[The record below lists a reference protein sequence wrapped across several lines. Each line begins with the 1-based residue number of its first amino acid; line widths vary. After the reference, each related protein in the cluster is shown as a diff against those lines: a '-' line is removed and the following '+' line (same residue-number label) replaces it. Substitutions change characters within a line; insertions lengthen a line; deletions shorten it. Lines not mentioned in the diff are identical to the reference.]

1 MKRTSKRSTRLGL
14 EDLEGRQLL
23 STAWAHIEAQVP
35 VHAHV
40 APAGIVHNRVPIERL
55 TQVPFT
61 QTTLTVTSQ
70 SAPAMTTFNGK
81 TALAWTD
88 LSHNL
93 NIALLHTGTDLTK
106 LPPFTYERLAAQSN
120 VSPSLTVFGGR
131 LYLAWAGTDG
141 RLNVASSADGVHF
154 ANHVILG
161 EVSTA
166 TPTMQPFNGRLDLAW
181 TGTDGRLNLISSA
194 DGITFDHK
202 VTLSQTSYRSVTTG
216 TTTSFVEMT
225 PALAVFHG
233 QLWLAWTGS
242 DAGHHLN
249 TMISADGVHFGQWV
263 TMGETSDD
271 GPALT
276 VVHGASSSQPDRL
289 YLAWTGTG
297 NRLLNI
303 ASTTTNAFGFAAST
317 FSGATAYNGIALN
330 SVLPGTVE
338 LAWTDVTQH
347 IHILQE

>member
-1 MKRTSKRSTRLGL
+1 MKRASKRATRPGL

-23 STAWAHIEAQVP
+23 STAWAPLDAPLP

-40 APAGIVHNRVPIERL
+40 APAGIVPDRVPIERL
-55 TQVPFT
+55 AQVPFT
-61 QTTLTVTSQ
+61 QTTLTVTSP

-81 TALAWTD
+81 TALAWTG

-93 NIALLHTGTDLTK
+93 DVALLQTGTDLTK
-106 LPPFTYERLAAQSN
+106 LPPFTYQILAAQSN

-141 RLNVASSADGVHF
+141 RLNVASSADGAHF
-154 ANHVILG
+154 FNHVILG

-166 TPTMQPFNGRLDLAW
+166 TPAMQPFNGRLDLAW

-194 DGITFDHK
+194 DGTTFDHK
-202 VTLSQTSYRSVTTG
+202 VTLSQTSYRAVTTG
-216 TTTSFVEMT
+216 TTTSFVEMA

-233 QLWLAWTGS
+233 DLWLAWSGS

-249 TMISADGVHFGQWV
+249 TMVSADGVHFGQWTTLV
-263 TMGETSDD
+263 GETSDD

-276 VVHGASSSQPDRL
+276 VVHGASASQLDRL
-289 YLAWTGTG
+289 CLA
-297 NRLLNI
+297 
-303 ASTTTNAFGFAAST
+303 
-317 FSGATAYNGIALN
+317 
-330 SVLPGTVE
+330 
-338 LAWTDVTQH
+338 
-347 IHILQE
+347 